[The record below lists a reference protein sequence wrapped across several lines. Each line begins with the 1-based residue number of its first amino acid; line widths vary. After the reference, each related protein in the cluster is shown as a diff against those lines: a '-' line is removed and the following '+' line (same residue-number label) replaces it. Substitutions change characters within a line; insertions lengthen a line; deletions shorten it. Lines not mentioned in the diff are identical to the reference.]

1 MSSLYTRWKNSFLK
15 VVYWSWCQT
24 FSDWCIKND
33 HKNNQ
38 EYGKLKKR
46 VPSQVYFKDFVHR
59 YRTIFLKFNFF
70 SQVFFKDF
78 VDRFGTTYLKNG
90 FLWRCFSKILLIDF
104 RIDTNLKTGFSK
116 NYSRK
121 ILFVDTKTSTTKI
134 INLKVH

>member
-1 MSSLYTRWKNSFLK
+1 M
-15 VVYWSWCQT
+15 
-24 FSDWCIKND
+24 
-33 HKNNQ
+33 
-38 EYGKLKKR
+38 KKR
-46 VPSQVYFKDFVHR
+46 RVSGRWFTETDVKHFQTGALRTITKIIKSMVNWKREFLHRFISKDFVHR

-90 FLWRCFSKILLIDF
+90 FLWSCFSKILLIDF
-104 RIDTNLKTGFSK
+104 RIDTNLKAGFSK
-116 NYSRK
+116 RYSRK